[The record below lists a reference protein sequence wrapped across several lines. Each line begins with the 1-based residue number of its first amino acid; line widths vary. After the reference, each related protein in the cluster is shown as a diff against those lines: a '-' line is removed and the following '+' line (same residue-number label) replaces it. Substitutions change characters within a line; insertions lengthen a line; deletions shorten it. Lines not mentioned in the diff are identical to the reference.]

1 MFGFNSGIR
10 KNMEIRCWVKYGIW
24 FISSV
29 YIKVR
34 MNVIMVRSWFEIIFI
49 SIVDSKFFFKRLYV
63 MEVEL

>member
-1 MFGFNSGIR
+1 
-10 KNMEIRCWVKYGIW
+10 MEIRCWVKYGIW